1 MVEEHEER
9 LIVPD
14 DVDDSTEPEGL
25 VAQFSAESYSGPL
38 PQPEELAGYESVLP
52 GAADRIIAMAEKELA
67 QRHDAE
73 RTFLELK
80 RLSIQADYGRSNRG
94 LYAGATVALAIV
106 AAGAL
111 MTYLGQSEEAAAVVT
126 GTIASV
132 AAIFVY
138 GARARKRENDDD
150 ELTP

>member
-1 MVEEHEER
+1 M
-9 LIVPD
+9 
-14 DVDDSTEPEGL
+14 
-25 VAQFSAESYSGPL
+25 
-38 PQPEELAGYESVLP
+38 
-52 GAADRIIAMAEKELA
+52 ADKELA

-73 RTFLELK
+73 RTFLDLR
-80 RLSIQADYGRSNRG
+80 RLSIQADYGRSNHG

-150 ELTP
+150 DDLTP